1 MRFKTFDGRKRGK
14 DMNKTKSQPLN
25 LDATLRQVRH
35 AVIAVECSACG
46 RSGQLDRATLIKKH
60 GASVTFAR
68 LRRMAAMGC
77 ERLVSLDGD
86 RCQTPFPCL
95 DREACRR
102 PTP

>member
-1 MRFKTFDGRKRGK
+1 MDRGK
-14 DMNKTKSQPLN
+14 ESKDMSKTTSKPLN
-25 LDATLRQVRH
+25 LDAKLRQVRH

-86 RCQTPFPCL
+86 RCQTRFPCL
-95 DREACRR
+95 DRQD
-102 PTP
+102 